1 MKYAKYASDSA
12 KGKLGRILYCKDL
25 PQLNHIILDLKDSK
39 ASDKAGNPAEAVL
52 LYIKIREFLFQLFV
66 DDAQII
72 HMPPVVL
79 DQADD
84 LFFDISLGGGGGFF
98 LNKVASMELY
108 HLKITVI

>member
-1 MKYAKYASDSA
+1 
-12 KGKLGRILYCKDL
+12 
-25 PQLNHIILDLKDSK
+25 
-39 ASDKAGNPAEAVL
+39 
-52 LYIKIREFLFQLFV
+52 
-66 DDAQII
+66 
-72 HMPPVVL
+72 MPPVVL